1 MYSRL
6 RKIRTAGLP
15 VLWQNNAMNETVR
28 IPAREEAER
37 MLEEGL
43 KRNPGK
49 WGDHCRNAAK
59 SAEAIG
65 SAAGLDRDR
74 CYVSGL
80 LHDIGRQFG
89 NMQLGHVYY
98 GWKYMQ
104 ELGYPA
110 IARICLTHSFALQER
125 RGYGGAFDLTE
136 EQLDEMFTALAA
148 IDYDDY
154 DRLIQLCDNISGASG
169 IMRMEDRLQD
179 IISRYPNYPDD
190 KRILTMKLID
200 YFNER
205 TGSDIYELSC
215 GGHTVDHY

>member
-1 MYSRL
+1 
-6 RKIRTAGLP
+6 
-15 VLWQNNAMNETVR
+15 MNETVR

-65 SAAGLDRDR
+65 SAAGLDGDR

-169 IMRMEDRLQD
+169 IMRLEERLQD

>member
-1 MYSRL
+1 
-6 RKIRTAGLP
+6 
-15 VLWQNNAMNETVR
+15 MNETVR

-43 KRNPGK
+43 KRNPGR

-98 GWKYMQ
+98 GWKYMN
-104 ELGYPA
+104 EIGYPA

>member
-1 MYSRL
+1 
-6 RKIRTAGLP
+6 
-15 VLWQNNAMNETVR
+15 MNETVR

>member
-1 MYSRL
+1 MS
-6 RKIRTAGLP
+6 
-15 VLWQNNAMNETVR
+15 ETVR

>member
-1 MYSRL
+1 M
-6 RKIRTAGLP
+6 I
-15 VLWQNNAMNETVR
+15 R

-37 MLEEGL
+37 LLEEGL

-49 WGDHCRNAAK
+49 WGDHCRNAAR

-65 SAAGLDRDR
+65 AAAGLDKDR

-98 GWKYMQ
+98 GWKYMN

-125 RGYGGAFDLTE
+125 RGYGGAFDLTDA
-136 EQLDEMFTALAA
+136 QLDEMVSALDA

-179 IISRYPNYPDD
+179 IMSRYPNYPDD
-190 KRILTMKLID
+190 KRVLTLKLID